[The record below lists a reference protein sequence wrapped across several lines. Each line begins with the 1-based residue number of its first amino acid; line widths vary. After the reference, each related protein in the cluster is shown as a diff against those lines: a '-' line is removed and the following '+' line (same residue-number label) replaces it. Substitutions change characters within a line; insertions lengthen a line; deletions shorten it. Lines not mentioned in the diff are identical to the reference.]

1 MMAETSMPGS
11 FKIFPILRQNW
22 PYYLTGTAVIIIIKV
37 FYGHAAASR
46 LTWIL
51 TPTAWWVRTLSRIPF
66 EYDPIAGYVN
76 YPLRFII
83 APSCSGVQFV
93 MIAIAM
99 LIFSYV
105 HRMDTKKKKIIWTL
119 FSFGISYLS
128 TVFINGF
135 RILLSIYLPAS
146 LPVWLHNPR
155 LYEGWLTRGRLH
167 TMTGVAVYFTSLFI
181 LYHGAGHISGK
192 PFPTWS
198 PPLFWYVFLVLGLP
212 FLNRACKNN
221 GPRFLEYAA
230 LLAAVCTVILF
241 LFFLAGRMR
250 RHFMKRH
257 GNTAV
262 DKN

>member
-83 APSCSGVQFV
+83 APSCSGVQFM

-155 LYEGWLTRGRLH
+155 LYEVADPRTASHHDRGGCVFHIPVH
-167 TMTGVAVYFTSLFI
+167 TVSRRRTYFRQTI
-181 LYHGAGHISGK
+181 PHMVPA
-192 PFPTWS
+192 P
-198 PPLFWYVFLVLGLP
+198 FLVCLP
-212 FLNRACKNN
+212 CA
-221 GPRFLEYAA
+221 GPSFP
-230 LLAAVCTVILF
+230 
-241 LFFLAGRMR
+241 
-250 RHFMKRH
+250 
-257 GNTAV
+257 
-262 DKN
+262 